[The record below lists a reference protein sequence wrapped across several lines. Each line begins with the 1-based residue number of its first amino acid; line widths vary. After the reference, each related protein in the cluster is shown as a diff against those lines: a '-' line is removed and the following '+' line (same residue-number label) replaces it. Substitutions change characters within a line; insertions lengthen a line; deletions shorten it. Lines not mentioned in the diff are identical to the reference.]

1 MGCHFGGM
9 SWFRRLFAQYVKGL
23 RYIMS
28 KPSWKNRR
36 RYILGSFLIGAVMLL
51 GSTVATLMAT
61 GVDVSDLVTGGV
73 ALISLILTSYI
84 FGAVWEDKSKY
95 PKEENPDG

>member
-1 MGCHFGGM
+1 MT
-9 SWFRRLFAQYVKGL
+9 
-23 RYIMS
+23 

-36 RYILGSFLIGAVMLL
+36 RYILVSFVIGAFMLIT
-51 GSTVATLMAT
+51 SAIATLAGT
-61 GVDVSDLVTGGV
+61 GVDVGDLVTGGV

-84 FGAVWEDKSKY
+84 FGAVWEDKSLHN